1 MSKYGISVFDETMHT
16 TNVWLKDLMFRLNSD
31 SRQDVYRALK
41 LTLHALRDRLPVN
54 TAAAFASQLPM
65 LIRGFYYEGW
75 QPAKCPTREHTDTE
89 FVDELAKAF
98 DFLEDDY
105 TPKWIAGAVFD
116 LLTEKISKGEIDNV
130 KSCLPRHIRQLWPP
144 DSLYSKQN

>member
-1 MSKYGISVFDETMHT
+1 MSKYGVSVFDETMHT
-16 TNVWLKDLMFRLNSD
+16 TNIWLKDLMFRLNSD
-31 SRQDVYRALK
+31 NRQDVYRALK
-41 LTLHALRDRLPVN
+41 ITLHALRDRLPVN

-75 QPAKCPTREHTDTE
+75 QPAKCPTHERSDTE

-98 DFLEDDY
+98 DFLDDDY

-116 LLTEKISKGEIDNV
+116 LLTEKISNGEILKV
-130 KSCLPRHIRQLWPP
+130 KSCLPHHIRDLWPP
-144 DSLYSKQN
+144 QGLYKRDD